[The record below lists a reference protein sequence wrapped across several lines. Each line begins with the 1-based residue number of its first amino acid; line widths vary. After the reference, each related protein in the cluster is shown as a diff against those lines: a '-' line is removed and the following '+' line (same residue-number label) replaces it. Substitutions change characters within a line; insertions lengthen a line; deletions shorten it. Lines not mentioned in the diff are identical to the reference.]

1 MFETNEDDSPVK
13 LIDFGVARKHS
24 KDSFEK
30 YMSTVVGTSFFIAPE
45 VLGERYD
52 NTCDLWSLG
61 VTAYVMLC
69 GYPPFNGRSNREVC
83 LKVKSGKYEFKSK
96 YWKGVSKDAK
106 DFVRKLLQV
115 NPKKRMSIEQALNH
129 PWIVKYNRDVKTVKE
144 GPMQDKTCLDRRG
157 STLSFRGHRSLK
169 LSIFSR

>member
-1 MFETNEDDSPVK
+1 MFETNEDNSPIK
-13 LIDFGVARKHS
+13 LIDFGVARKHY

-45 VLGERYD
+45 VLCERYD
-52 NTCDLWSLG
+52 KTCDLWSLG

-115 NPKKRMSIEQALNH
+115 NPKKRMSIEQALKH
-129 PWIVKYNRDVKTVKE
+129 PWIVRHNTKTIKK
-144 GPMQDKTCLDRRG
+144 GPCQDKTCLDRRG
-157 STLSFRGHRSLK
+157 SALSFGGHRSLR